1 MYGSRVEEMILGNQI
16 DEVAPYC
23 ESEVLNNYPV
33 WLMCELFRGSINT
46 AEFGWSERQVG
57 DYVTTRRPLTLT
69 YLLRSAFQKA
79 LGCYSPCPART
90 ESN

>member
-46 AEFGWSERQVG
+46 AEFVGAKGKSETTLRPVG
-57 DYVTTRRPLTLT
+57 H
-69 YLLRSAFQKA
+69 
-79 LGCYSPCPART
+79 
-90 ESN
+90 